1 MRDTIAWKEISSAY
15 LGLSALLVRLHRA
28 SYFFRPSRHPYL
40 VRVKSTFNN
49 IISKRLWGEG
59 RAVQKPRKPA
69 STSKGTPIKPHQ
81 ATAKRKLRL
90 SSSCVRNPR
99 PKPRSCAIFDDPA
112 VSTDAGFWAAAPRQA
127 PGGSEGPAEAG
138 RGGGPRG
145 CAAAGGAPTCPAPA
159 APALTRP
166 LTTAH
171 SPADPGGA
179 LPRQPAHG
187 RLGAAPPFPGRRS
200 ALGSRLRLPPPP
212 RGRAPARLLA
222 GPPARPTRGGDR
234 PLTAPA
240 ASPPTRLPRGGPGPA
255 ALRPAPRK
263 CRRRPPPL
271 PVRGGGGRRRR
282 RRGGWPGLRP
292 CSAGTSPR
300 G

>member
-200 ALGSRLRLPPPP
+200 ALGSRLRLP
-212 RGRAPARLLA
+212 
-222 GPPARPTRGGDR
+222 RP
-234 PLTAPA
+234 
-240 ASPPTRLPRGGPGPA
+240 GPGPA
-255 ALRPAPRK
+255 AGRTPCPTHPGRRPAADRSGCLPADALTKGRTGPR
-263 CRRRPPPL
+263 RAPAGAPEMPAPPAAASCAG
-271 PVRGGGGRRRR
+271 RGGRRRRR